1 MPTSQKFI
9 STPQGKISVR
19 DSEDGDFPLL
29 MLHGS
34 GASMKAFG
42 KQFESNLASRF
53 RLIAIDLPGH
63 GESENASDV
72 EGYSL
77 PGLADTAGTVIE
89 TLGLKQMVVLGWS
102 LGGHVAIELL
112 ARHSAISGLMLTGAP
127 PVSKG
132 PLGMLRGFHTGWD
145 MLLASKVTFSER
157 DAVHFAHMCFGN
169 DVPPEF
175 VADIRRAD
183 GRCRARFVRSMMAG
197 DGADQRRTLESVPVP
212 VAMVA
217 GEHEK
222 IVRVSYLSSL
232 SYPMLWGDKVHFVE
246 GAGHSPFW
254 QNPERFNL
262 LLGRFA
268 GDVAKMAANAPAAER
283 VGARQA

>member
-1 MPTSQKFI
+1 MSAAQRFI
-9 STPQGKISVR
+9 STPNGKIAVR
-19 DSEDGDFPLL
+19 DSVDGDFPLL

-34 GASMKAFG
+34 GASKKVFG
-42 KQFESNLASRF
+42 KQFDSDLATRF

-63 GESENASDV
+63 GESENSTDI

-77 PGLADTAGTVIE
+77 PGLADTVGSVVEA
-89 TLGLKQMVVLGWS
+89 LGLRQMAVFGWS

-112 ARHSAISGLMLTGAP
+112 ARHAPISGLMLTGAP

-145 MLLASKVTFSER
+145 MLLASKVNFSER
-157 DAVHFAHMCFGN
+157 DAVHFARMCFG
-169 DVPPEF
+169 DDPPAAF
-175 VADIRRAD
+175 IADIRRAD

-197 DGADQRRTLESVPVP
+197 DGADQRRTLESIAVP

-217 GEHEK
+217 GVNEK
-222 IVRVSYLSSL
+222 IVRVPYLSSL
-232 SYPMLWGDKVHFVE
+232 TYPMLWGDKVQMVE

-254 QNPERFNL
+254 QNADRFNL

-268 GDVAKMAANAPAAER
+268 GEVARQAAMAPASQR
-283 VGARQA
+283 VGAR

>member
-1 MPTSQKFI
+1 MAATQKFI
-9 STPQGKISVR
+9 STPNGRTAVR
-19 DSEDGDFPLL
+19 DSGNGGFPVL

-34 GASMKAFG
+34 GASQKVFS
-42 KQFESNLASRF
+42 KQFDSPLASKF

-63 GESENASDV
+63 GDSDDASDI

-77 PGLADTAGTVIE
+77 PGLADTVGLVIE
-89 TLGLKQMVVLGWS
+89 ALGLRQMAVLGWS
-102 LGGHVAIELL
+102 LGGHVAIELM
-112 ARHSAISGLMLTGAP
+112 ARHAAISGLMLTGAP

-145 MLLASKVTFSER
+145 MLLASKANFTER
-157 DAVHFAHMCFGN
+157 DALHFARMCFG
-169 DVPPEF
+169 DEPPEAF

-197 DGADQRRTLESVPVP
+197 DGADQRRTMESTVMP

-217 GEHEK
+217 GVAEK

-232 SYPMLWGDKVHFVE
+232 NYPMLWGDKVQMVE

-254 QNPERFNL
+254 QNPDRFNL

-268 GDVAKMAANAPAAER
+268 GEVAQRAALAPVGQR
-283 VGARQA
+283 VGAR